1 MRVTSLSPLQ
11 HRPNSAGDLQR
22 VEASLRDA
30 ATTQDDFLTEV
41 ASHLIPAGGKRLR
54 PAMVIAASLSHNNDG
69 GDENAVTEE
78 MIRGGVAVE
87 LVHLGSLYHDDVMD
101 EAETRR
107 GIEAVNNRWGNLVA
121 ILAGDFLLAKA
132 SELAASLGTEVA
144 ELLAATI
151 GHLCEGQVRELQL
164 IYDVDRDESGYLE
177 AIGGKTAALFATSCR
192 IGALVAGC
200 DRTSIEQL
208 TQYGYAYG
216 LAFQIVDD
224 ILDLVA
230 TDEELG
236 KPSGNDLREGVYT
249 LPVIRMIRTNDP
261 VKELLGAP
269 LSTEERDF
277 ARSLV
282 VNGKEIAT
290 SIETAREYAEEALEA
305 ISGFPTTIGTLGLRS
320 AATNLLSALD
330 R

>member
-1 MRVTSLSPLQ
+1 MVSLTPLQ
-11 HRPNSAGDLQR
+11 YRIDAAADLSR
-22 VEASLRDA
+22 VEEALREA
-30 ATTQDDFLTEV
+30 AKTDDDFLTEV

-54 PAMVIAASLSHNNDG
+54 PAFLIASALSLDPAGNQS
-69 GDENAVTEE
+69 ERLTEE
-78 MIRGGVAVE
+78 MVRGAVAVE

-107 GIEAVNNRWGNLVA
+107 GIEAVNHRWGNLTA

-151 GHLCEGQVRELQL
+151 GRLCEGQVRELQL
-164 IYDVDRDESGYLE
+164 IYNVNRDEEQYLQ
-177 AIGGKTAALFATSCR
+177 AISGKTAELYATSCR
-192 IGALVAGC
+192 IGGIVAGAQRKVI
-200 DRTSIEQL
+200 DQL
-208 TQYGYAYG
+208 TEFGHAYG
-216 LAFQIVDD
+216 MAFQIVDD

-249 LPVIRMIRTNDP
+249 LPVIRMIASGDP
-261 VKELLGAP
+261 VKHLLGGP
-269 LSTEERDF
+269 LDESTRDE
-277 ARSLV
+277 ARAIV
-282 VNGKEIAT
+282 VGGREIAS
-290 SIETAREYAEEALEA
+290 SIATAQSFVDRALLTVEDLPA
-305 ISGFPTTIGTLGLRS
+305 TPGVQGMRD
-320 AATNLLSALD
+320 AATNLLSALN